1 MERRLPLAPL
11 LAALVLLLA
20 LGAAG
25 PRADAGLLAPAA
37 AAAHPEPGDRD
48 GDEVRDEVDNCPDTP
63 NGAQTDTDRDGLGD
77 SCDPDD
83 DQDGVPD
90 GPKDAPV
97 DNCRTVPNPDQA
109 DADGDGFGDACP
121 PVDSDGDGVTDPDDK
136 CDYVADPAQR
146 DLDGDDIGDLCDRD
160 DDNDRYDDGFDNCPD
175 VYNPDQ
181 ADADRNGRGT
191 LCDPDETLA
200 LARPGGSGGSAGP
213 VAAAPGGPGSSGAQ
227 GGPAAAADRT
237 APSLTLT
244 LARTLRREAH
254 GDALAVGARCGEA
267 CTLDAR
273 LELPAATARRLR
285 LGSRRLTLAR
295 GTWAVGAAGR
305 TYVICRWSARGR
317 TVWRRA
323 RTIRATVVVTAR
335 DAAGNARSV
344 RRSVTLRR

>member
-1 MERRLPLAPL
+1 MVRRLPVAPL
-11 LAALVLLLA
+11 LAVLVLLLA
-20 LGAAG
+20 VGAAG
-25 PRADAGLLAPAA
+25 PRAAPGPLGPAA

-48 GDEVRDEVDNCPDTP
+48 GDEVRDEVDNCPDAP
-63 NGAQTDTDRDGLGD
+63 NGAQTDTDGDGLGD
-77 SCDPDD
+77 TCDPDD

-90 GPKDAPV
+90 AA
-97 DNCRTVPNPDQA
+97 DNCRSTPNPDQA
-109 DADGDGFGDACP
+109 NADGVGFGDACP
-121 PVDSDGDGVTDPDDK
+121 PVDSDGDGVIDPDDR

-146 DLDGDDIGDLCDRD
+146 DLDGDDAGDLCDRD
-160 DDNDRYDDGFDNCPD
+160 DDNDRYDDGFDNCPA

-191 LCDPDETLA
+191 LCDPDEGLV
-200 LARPGGSGGSAGP
+200 LARPGGSGTGSAGEP
-213 VAAAPGGPGSSGAQ
+213 EGTAPGGPGSPGAPA
-227 GGPAAAADRT
+227 GPAGPADRT
-237 APSLTLT
+237 APDLTLS

-267 CTLDAR
+267 CTLEAR
-273 LELPAATARRLR
+273 LELSAATARRLG
-285 LGSRRLTLAR
+285 LGSRRLTIAR